1 MSHVLH
7 RTNNILQYK
16 THFWKAI
23 AIKVYTKSLNQHRFA
38 VQLCTPWDFKTFQKY
53 NIDKALSC
61 FSYDIIIAWAKFIEI
76 VLNRSITQP
85 LASSREFSWRCS
97 LSTLVVD
104 SHRCC
109 WLITF
114 SSRPRVRNCLHFIN
128 LLNCQEDPNKPKLWV
143 ALWINCNRDSYF
155 SEAGG
160 YNCNT
165 THFTHRYWNRR

>member
-1 MSHVLH
+1 MCFKEKESAIW
-7 RTNNILQYK
+7 RTILIFILCMLLILSFCLSFCIILY
-16 THFWKAI
+16 WKI
-23 AIKVYTKSLNQHRFA
+23 NSNLREV
-38 VQLCTPWDFKTFQKY
+38 
-53 NIDKALSC
+53 
-61 FSYDIIIAWAKFIEI
+61 AWAKFIEI

-97 LSTLVVD
+97 LSTPVVD

-143 ALWINCNRDSYF
+143 ALWINCNRDSCF

>member
-1 MSHVLH
+1 MWFQYKHWITICHQYSISNSILI
-7 RTNNILQYK
+7 ILQQRSSVP
-16 THFWKAI
+16 F
-23 AIKVYTKSLNQHRFA
+23 
-38 VQLCTPWDFKTFQKY
+38 
-53 NIDKALSC
+53 
-61 FSYDIIIAWAKFIEI
+61 IIYSSRYLAWAIFIEI
-76 VLNRSITQP
+76 DLNRSITQP

-128 LLNCQEDPNKPKLWV
+128 LLNCQEDPNKHKLWV
-143 ALWINCNRDSYF
+143 APWINCNQDSYF

>member
-1 MSHVLH
+1 MSKFAL
-7 RTNNILQYK
+7 RSRWCLRKICICKWMSECFLSIYRIFN
-16 THFWKAI
+16 
-23 AIKVYTKSLNQHRFA
+23 SL
-38 VQLCTPWDFKTFQKY
+38 
-53 NIDKALSC
+53 
-61 FSYDIIIAWAKFIEI
+61 AWAMFIEI

-143 ALWINCNRDSYF
+143 ALWINCNRDSLF
-155 SEAGG
+155 WRS
-160 YNCNT
+160 
-165 THFTHRYWNRR
+165 RRIYL

>member
-1 MSHVLH
+1 MFD
-7 RTNNILQYK
+7 Q
-16 THFWKAI
+16 
-23 AIKVYTKSLNQHRFA
+23 
-38 VQLCTPWDFKTFQKY
+38 
-53 NIDKALSC
+53 
-61 FSYDIIIAWAKFIEI
+61 IIASIFDTWQMFHSRIDFVFKLTIQQTQNFSNLYPFNFFVAWAIFIEI
-76 VLNRSITQP
+76 DLNRSVSQP

-97 LSTLVVD
+97 LSTPVVD

-109 WLITF
+109 WLITPF

-143 ALWINCNRDSYF
+143 ALWINCNQDSYF

-165 THFTHRYWNRR
+165 THFILRYWNRR

>member
-1 MSHVLH
+1 MCFKEKESAIWK
-7 RTNNILQYK
+7 TILIFILCMLLILSFCLSFCIILY
-16 THFWKAI
+16 WKI
-23 AIKVYTKSLNQHRFA
+23 NSNLREV
-38 VQLCTPWDFKTFQKY
+38 
-53 NIDKALSC
+53 
-61 FSYDIIIAWAKFIEI
+61 AWAKFIEI

-143 ALWINCNRDSYF
+143 ALWINCTVTLYF
-155 SEAGG
+155 GEAGG
-160 YNCNT
+160 YICNT
-165 THFTHRYWNRR
+165 TCFILRYWNRR